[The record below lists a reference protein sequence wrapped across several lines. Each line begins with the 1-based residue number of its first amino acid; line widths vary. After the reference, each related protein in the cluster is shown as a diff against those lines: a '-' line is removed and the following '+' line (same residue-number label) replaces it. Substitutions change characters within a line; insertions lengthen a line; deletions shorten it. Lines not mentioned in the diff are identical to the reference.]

1 MMSQATPYSRASR
14 ADHAHGPAR
23 KTLSVS
29 RPTGRPVT
37 VSTTPA
43 SARPPGVLDSSEL
56 LQGASCVNITHNGQ
70 IYQLRATRHGKLI
83 LTK

>member
-1 MMSQATPYSRASR
+1 MMSPATPYSRADR
-14 ADHAHGPAR
+14 PQGPAR
-23 KTLSVS
+23 KTLTVS
-29 RPTGRPVT
+29 RPAVRPVT

-43 SARPPGVLDSSEL
+43 GGGVPGVLDSSEL
-56 LQGASCVNITHNGQ
+56 LQGLSCVNITHNGQ